1 MRANY
6 KDRLTEG
13 NRELYE
19 NKIERNSK
27 NPISNPRELSAAQT
41 VCIGVEKKWD
51 EERERNSQALNK
63 DPSVQGAEER

>member
-27 NPISNPRELSAAQT
+27 NPISNPRELSAAPT
-41 VCIGVEKKWD
+41 VCIGVEKKM
-51 EERERNSQALNK
+51 
-63 DPSVQGAEER
+63 G